1 MGKNARLV
9 KQIVRVYQALLCA
22 RVDDGIQWLWV
33 REIARRAEMHP
44 ETVRRILSSYM
55 REIVDELDVEL
66 LLSKGLRIRPVRLNS
81 RASIE
86 GQIRFLRVMGR
97 L

>member
-1 MGKNARLV
+1 M
-9 KQIVRVYQALLCA
+9 LCA

-44 ETVRRILSSYM
+44 ETVRRILNSYM
-55 REIVDELDVEL
+55 REIVEELDVEL
-66 LLSKGLRIRPVRLNS
+66 LMSKGLRIRPVRLKS
-81 RASIE
+81 RVNID
-86 GQIRFLRVMGR
+86 GHVRYLRVMGR

>member
-1 MGKNARLV
+1 MSH
-9 KQIVRVYQALLCA
+9 IVRVYQALLCA

-44 ETVRRILSSYM
+44 EIVRRILNSYM
-55 REIVDELDVEL
+55 REIVEELDVEL
-66 LLSKGLRIRPVRLNS
+66 LMSKGLRIRPVRLKN
-81 RASIE
+81 RANIE
-86 GQIRFLRVMGR
+86 GHIRYLRLMRR